1 MTTRR
6 AFVKGIGSLLGA
18 LATTPFPAAAAPL
31 LSLEQ
36 ELALLP
42 SLDGYRV
49 APYVAA
55 VARLQSLGVGGAT
68 TALRTAAA
76 QGLGLPVI
84 LLCQLLFRGRG
95 PFIGKP
101 LTLGGSDPDD
111 WPLCPLVM
119 QDDFPFLIATG
130 FDLDGRP
137 ETAEKYLEHCIEVG
151 SWVTPRLYRIYF
163 GGPGAALTR
172 LLHDPRWKRRL
183 DDRELEFL
191 GRQIGILDADRD
203 LTNYRNGW
211 TGDEGTL
218 WPEWGHPA
226 GRSITAPQPPTN
238 YRSPNGYPLWRRWK
252 RPVWGTQ
259 FYSYWPSPTFRPTA
273 QSLEQNTCPDSF

>member
-1 MTTRR
+1 MMTRR
-6 AFVKGIGSLLGA
+6 AFVKGALLGA
-18 LATTPFPAAAAPL
+18 LATAAFPAAAAPQL
-31 LSLEQ
+31 TLAQ

-49 APYVAA
+49 APYLAA
-55 VARLQSLGVGGAT
+55 VARLQSLEFNGAV
-68 TALRTAAA
+68 AELRAAAA
-76 QGLGLPVI
+76 QGLGLPLI
-84 LLCQLLFRGRG
+84 LLCRLLFRARG
-95 PFIGKP
+95 PFIGAP

-119 QDDFPFLIATG
+119 QDDFPFLITTG

-137 ETAEKYLEHCIEVG
+137 ESAEQYLNHCIEVG
-151 SWVTPRLYRIYF
+151 SWVTPKLYRTQF
-163 GGPGAALTR
+163 GGPGAALAR

-191 GRQIGILDADRD
+191 GRQIGAANADWA
-203 LTNYRNGW
+203 LKNNRNGW
-211 TGDEGTL
+211 ARYGGTP

-226 GRSITAPQPPTN
+226 RRSITAPQPPTN
-238 YRSPNGYPLWRRWK
+238 YRGPSGYPLWRRWN

-259 FYSYWPSPTFRPTA
+259 FYSYWPSPTYWPSA
-273 QSLEQNTCPDSF
+273 QSLEDKACPDPF